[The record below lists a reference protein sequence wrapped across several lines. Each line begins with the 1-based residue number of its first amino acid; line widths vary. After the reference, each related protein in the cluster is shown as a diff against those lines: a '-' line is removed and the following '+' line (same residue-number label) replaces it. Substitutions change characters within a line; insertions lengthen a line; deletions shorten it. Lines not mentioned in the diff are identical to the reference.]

1 MSFSHKEHK
10 EHKEFSRENLKGEMQ
25 YEKDDDS
32 CDDGGVRGFNTLHS
46 TNTGGGN
53 FGIIRGDMDSLS
65 LQKTLLER
73 MTYAGDGMGVG
84 AFYFKEVA

>member
-1 MSFSHKEHK
+1 
-10 EHKEFSRENLKGEMQ
+10 MQ

-32 CDDGGVRGFNTLHS
+32 CDDGGVRAGRMGWCHTS
-46 TNTGGGN
+46 GRIYD
-53 FGIIRGDMDSLS
+53 IIRSDMDSLS